1 MTAAVQISHDSN
13 TFGKTNTTDDGCR
26 GSYAKR
32 GLWCNNRNLT
42 KEYSIRRSLQYNSKL
57 HYKGIEGGSS
67 RSDKFEKKYLMNASS
82 GESYESELK
91 SHDESKSTLES
102 IRNAL
107 NSFVKF
113 TRLYAFVGVTSGA
126 LSSSL
131 LAVDTF
137 SDISPVLFL
146 KGFLQYMIPVLC
158 MHQYVMGANQLA
170 DVEIDKINKPYL
182 PLASGDYSYT
192 RGVIIVGFCLLSS
205 IGLTWMVGSK
215 PLLWTNL
222 ITAVL
227 TSAYAFNLPLLRWK
241 RSTILTIISSTITL
255 LTTFNLGAFLHMKTF
270 VLKQAAVYP
279 RSLLLGCLVMGCF
292 YSVISVSKDLA
303 DVEGDKALGLKTLA
317 IRLGVK
323 KVFWLCISLIQMAY
337 GVAITLGALSPSL
350 WSKIFT
356 VLAHAIMVLVVWNHA
371 SSVDLSNKDSLQAF
385 HMFVFKLVYVENIL
399 VLFVR

>member
-1 MTAAVQISHDSN
+1 
-13 TFGKTNTTDDGCR
+13 
-26 GSYAKR
+26 
-32 GLWCNNRNLT
+32 
-42 KEYSIRRSLQYNSKL
+42 
-57 HYKGIEGGSS
+57 
-67 RSDKFEKKYLMNASS
+67 MNASS

-113 TRLYAFVGVTSGA
+113 TRLNAFVGV
-126 LSSSL
+126 
-131 LAVDTF
+131 
-137 SDISPVLFL
+137 
-146 KGFLQYMIPVLC
+146 YMIPVLC

-227 TSAYAFNLPLLRWK
+227 TSAYAFN
-241 RSTILTIISSTITL
+241 
-255 LTTFNLGAFLHMKTF
+255 TF

-323 KVFWLCISLIQMAY
+323 KVPCC
-337 GVAITLGALSPSL
+337 
-350 WSKIFT
+350 K
-356 VLAHAIMVLVVWNHA
+356 A
-371 SSVDLSNKDSLQAF
+371 SD
-385 HMFVFKLVYVENIL
+385 
-399 VLFVR
+399 